1 MREGAPRPLSSVCVC
16 VQPAWPF
23 GKARY
28 GRPPP
33 PFFPVDARPGII
45 VAILMGLQHA
55 LAMVGG
61 IITPPL
67 LVYRVTVPDVRPP
80 PFYSVVVV
88 PYRAATVIRPP
99 HPPYTPP
106 LLIRC
111 PPPPPASPQRIP
123 PALTIDALAR
133 TSFSTCL

>member
-1 MREGAPRPLSSVCVC
+1 MSRVQWQLHALAAGRRGANVGRFCA
-16 VQPAWPF
+16 VQPTWPF
-23 GKARY
+23 GKGRA

-33 PFFPVDARPGII
+33 PFFPVEARPGLL

-80 PFYSVVVV
+80 P
-88 PYRAATVIRPP
+88 PLA
-99 HPPYTPP
+99 YTPLGC
-106 LLIRC
+106 LLC
-111 PPPPPASPQRIP
+111 
-123 PALTIDALAR
+123 
-133 TSFSTCL
+133 